1 MRHYRTHLIGLTGA
15 AGAGKDTAGQ
25 LLAHIALKSGMDAT
39 CTGFADPI
47 RAMLSAIIPGDYM
60 TERALKEMPV
70 PIIGKSYRE
79 LAQTL
84 GTDFGRVQMP
94 GLWVRIKERELY
106 GDGTRAALT
115 KPVLHIVT
123 DVRFEDEAAWIR
135 RHGGHII
142 CLHREAAVSVRE
154 HESEWIWPHI
164 RHDAEIHNNGTLPQL
179 RHELALAMVRC
190 INQQN
195 QKAAA

>member
-1 MRHYRTHLIGLTGA
+1 MHHRTHLIGLTGA
-15 AGAGKDTAGQ
+15 AGSGKDTAGQ
-25 LLAHIALKSGMDAT
+25 LLASIALNSNMDAT

-47 RAMLSAIIPGDYM
+47 RAMPNAIIPRQYM
-60 TERALKEMPV
+60 TERELKEMPV

-106 GDGTRAALT
+106 GEAANRAPLT
-115 KPVLHIVT
+115 KPLLHIIT
-123 DVRFEDEAAWIR
+123 DVRFEDEAAWVR

-142 CLHREAAVSVRE
+142 CLHRAAAVSVRE

-164 RHDAEIHNNGTLPQL
+164 RVDAEIHNNGSIAQL

-190 INQQN
+190 VTQQDRR
-195 QKAAA
+195 AAA